1 MRFDLP
7 DPFGPMTQVK
17 LKKGPIRCIPAY
29 DLKFSSSIYVTG
41 MLVFLVARWK
51 GLILF
56 WAQ

>member
-41 MLVFLVARWK
+41 MIVFLVARR
-51 GLILF
+51 G
-56 WAQ
+56 